1 MAFGSTLLYGVQLG
15 IGVSV
20 GCSLVT
26 LIASSMRPP
35 HGLLGRLP
43 GTSIFVQSRR
53 RNGDGGGGDAPKQAE
68 GVAIFGFTA
77 ALHFANKDYYRDAL
91 FSAVERRGS
100 EDVLERSRL
109 ESLRQQGHLQSF
121 SDVVAAAALD
131 RREQRV
137 TIVVLRVRNV
147 GGAKV
152 REGRRWSWSGT
163 GRRCK

>member
-77 ALHFANKDYYRDAL
+77 ALHFANKVRLAL
-91 FSAVERRGS
+91 FPWITCNASP
-100 EDVLERSRL
+100 
-109 ESLRQQGHLQSF
+109 SLTMTI
-121 SDVVAAAALD
+121 SDL
-131 RREQRV
+131 
-137 TIVVLRVRNV
+137 L
-147 GGAKV
+147 
-152 REGRRWSWSGT
+152 
-163 GRRCK
+163 